1 MRELR
6 KQKQAAIEA
15 VARHFSAT
23 WEGGEEPADAYV
35 TIAAKRVAVEVVTI
49 KRVGN
54 RRGDAKP
61 RLRIDR
67 VALLLVGG
75 LQHALHG
82 SVPNGKRV
90 EMTNMAPIRLSGK
103 TGDEMHDQIQ
113 WYLAH
118 RSAERD

>member
-1 MRELR
+1 MSELR

-61 RLRIDR
+61 RLRFDR
-67 VALLLVGG
+67 VALRLVGG
-75 LQHALHG
+75 LQAALHG
-82 SVPNGKRV
+82 SVPDGKPAL
-90 EMTNMAPIRLSGK
+90 APITAPPPLPPTPAPPPPPQPRTPLP
-103 TGDEMHDQIQ
+103 HP
-113 WYLAH
+113 
-118 RSAERD
+118 